1 MFDLIDIANDLAKT
15 LVWPALILTLVYW
28 FRGPI
33 REALDILPRLKKVR
47 VGGQEIELR
56 QLEDDISVAVEKAIA
71 EVKRVF
77 PAHKSGRLLSFYK
90 SDETAYYVHMI
101 EAFEKI
107 GINITDTAIFNAV
120 GHHYFATNKH
130 KSRIYYEKAL
140 KIDQNDIDAHT
151 NLAFWHLRLGND
163 ISAAEQECR
172 IAQRIIENDGSSYP
186 WTYVCLSTIYE
197 RLELKD
203 KQNAA
208 LETAKQMFLSHI
220 DEDHANFWAYFGLG
234 WCWSKQNNLDN
245 AVIFTNECIKIK
257 PDFQAA
263 RYNLACFSAKRGK
276 PEDALKQLRILSNE
290 SNQMLKF
297 FSIES
302 DSDFD
307 KIASDKEFVAFM
319 NAINLEHKSQVKE
332 HSL

>member
-28 FRGPI
+28 FREPI

-56 QLEDDISVAVEKAIA
+56 QLEDDISIAVEKAIA

-90 SDETAYYVHMI
+90 SDETTYYVHMI

-107 GINITDTAIFNAV
+107 GINITDSAIFNAV

-140 KIDQNDIDAHT
+140 KINQNDIDAHT

-172 IAQRIIENDGSSYP
+172 IAQRIIESDGS
-186 WTYVCLSTIYE
+186 
-197 RLELKD
+197 R
-203 KQNAA
+203 
-208 LETAKQMFLSHI
+208 
-220 DEDHANFWAYFGLG
+220 
-234 WCWSKQNNLDN
+234 
-245 AVIFTNECIKIK
+245 
-257 PDFQAA
+257 DFQAA
-263 RYNLACFSAKRGK
+263 RYNLACFFAQREMM
-276 PEDALKQLRILSNE
+276 EDAVTQLRILSNE
-290 SNQMLKF
+290 SNQMLRF

-302 DSDFD
+302 DHDFD
-307 KIASDKEFVAFM
+307 HIASDKEFIAFM
-319 NAINLEHKSQVKE
+319 KAINLEHKSQVKE